1 MCTALITKQDKETAA
16 DRIMFTQLNNN
27 NTSNVRYL
35 SKTNTVPLPLETDHI
50 LEERASRAD
59 RKTVDISS
67 VCYMAQY
74 RSVE

>member
-1 MCTALITKQDKETAA
+1 MYTALITKQDKETAA
-16 DRIMFTQLNNN
+16 DRIMFTQLNN

-50 LEERASRAD
+50 LEERASRVD
-59 RKTVDISS
+59 RRTVDISS